1 MARPTTQAQLEKL
14 GFEVLAMDGYHASLI
29 YNGQRTA
36 LRGESAKELLDVA
49 KGWVDHV
56 VSTSD

>member
-1 MARPTTQAQLEKL
+1 LVRPTTQAQLEKL
-14 GFEVLAMDGYHASLI
+14 GFEVVALDGYHASLI

-36 LRGESAKELLDVA
+36 LRGDSAKELLDVA
-49 KGWVDHV
+49 KGWVEHV

>member
-14 GFEVLAMDGYHASLI
+14 GFEVVALDGYHATLT
-29 YNGQRTA
+29 YNGQRAA

-49 KGWVDHV
+49 KGWVEHV
-56 VSTSD
+56 VSTSR